1 MKKHKLFFFLLI
13 MVSGVLHA
21 QSYHFS
27 QFFSTPLLTNPA
39 NTGLIDG
46 PYRVASNLRS
56 QGKSA
61 PNSFFTGYVSG
72 DFSVLKNSLPTGH
85 KAGAGVF
92 FMTDKSMGGASQT
105 NSVGISTAY
114 HVGLDEYGSHTIGLG
129 FQGTYNQRRVDFNRL
144 SFGNQF
150 GNDGYDAALTSGE
163 SINNINRNYFD
174 INAGIMYNANL
185 EDKSF
190 FVGGSVYNILR
201 HKDNLLEQEYKMPT
215 RYVVQA
221 GGQVFVGEAGK
232 IYFSLTNMGQEKAN
246 ETTAGGAFG
255 LQLGE
260 RSTRNEV
267 SFGMWYRYKD
277 AIIPYIGYYYQ
288 GFQLGL
294 SYDYTVSA
302 LKTATQVRNGYELTF
317 IYRASSK
324 ASLRTAIPW
333 Y

>member
-1 MKKHKLFFFLLI
+1 MKKHKLFFFMLI
-13 MVSGVLHA
+13 MISGVLEA

-46 PYRVASNLRS
+46 SYRVASNLRS

-72 DFSVLKNSLPTGH
+72 DLSILKNSLPAEH

-92 FMTDKSMGGASQT
+92 FMTDKSLGGASQT
-105 NSVGISTAY
+105 NSIGISTAY
-114 HVGLDEYGSHTIGLG
+114 HVGLDKFGTHSIGLG

-150 GNDGYDAALTSGE
+150 GNDGYDAALPTGE

-174 INAGIMYNANL
+174 VNAGLMYNANL

-201 HKDNLLEQEYKMPT
+201 HKDNLLEEEYKMPT

-232 IYFSLTNMGQEKAN
+232 IYFSVTNMGQANAN
-246 ETTAGGAFG
+246 ETTVGGAFG
-255 LQLGE
+255 LQIGE
-260 RSTRNEV
+260 SAKKNEV
-267 SFGMWYRYKD
+267 SFGTWYRYKD

-302 LKTATQVRNGYELTF
+302 LKTATQVRNGYELTL
-317 IYRASSK
+317 IYRGSDK
-324 ASLRTAIPW
+324 ASLKTAIPW